1 MRERRVI
8 SDKKLSCHAYQILA
22 EIKIDIIYPTL
33 RCLNWSWRPEHSSGH
48 GAWNQKYSM
57 HVPIS
62 DQEGDLLWFAWG
74 LVGGPPPLHNAGFA
88 VLGPVARGQSKKGV
102 PSAVGF
108 PHCAGSGEGL
118 SLSPKPYPHKCVE
131 AGARTRDLPVTDGRL
146 YRCTR
151 PALHVKHFYN
161 IHFY

>member
-1 MRERRVI
+1 MKTWKVMTHEVQFYMLFDFQFYICSYLHRLTPQWSRQFLI
-8 SDKKLSCHAYQILA
+8 SCCLSIYQVHGLFWLMISWSKCTGLLLPYACVLLQFSLLA
-22 EIKIDIIYPTL
+22 L
-33 RCLNWSWRPEHSSGH
+33 FLMCEH
-48 GAWNQKYSM
+48 K
-57 HVPIS
+57 
-62 DQEGDLLWFAWG
+62 
-74 LVGGPPPLHNAGFA
+74 
-88 VLGPVARGQSKKGV
+88 KKGV

-151 PALHVKHFYN
+151 PALLIFSTYN
-161 IHFY
+161 LWKL

>member
-1 MRERRVI
+1 M
-8 SDKKLSCHAYQILA
+8 
-22 EIKIDIIYPTL
+22 
-33 RCLNWSWRPEHSSGH
+33 
-48 GAWNQKYSM
+48 
-57 HVPIS
+57 
-62 DQEGDLLWFAWG
+62 LWFAWG

-108 PHCAGSGEGL
+108 PHCAGFGEGL
-118 SLSPKPYPHKCVE
+118 SLSPKPYPHKCAE

-151 PALHVKHFYN
+151 PALLSVHFFYAIVIYFSLSSCHVILASLQTYSLCLVLSASYKINHHGDFVNDLHLTVLLCWHFFLAL
-161 IHFY
+161 H